1 MSENIKYEIV
11 IIIIQN
17 ILFVFVCLLDIQ
29 SKLSIVMINYCFTKK
44 SPWIE
49 NVGYPTQSFRLDM
62 PVVLDDKRDYTLFF

>member
-29 SKLSIVMINYCFTKK
+29 SKLSIVMINYFYEEE
-44 SPWIE
+44 S
-49 NVGYPTQSFRLDM
+49 VD
-62 PVVLDDKRDYTLFF
+62 